1 MTSAA
6 KTCLT
11 SARHNH
17 PGQIKSGEL
26 AASSKWVFTQ
36 AANPFSSSSD
46 TDGGAKFGVQNPV
59 PRLLFVSGIT
69 AKSNQRNSIQTR

>member
-6 KTCLT
+6 KIYLT
-11 SARHNH
+11 SGRLNH

-26 AASSKWVFTQ
+26 AASSKWAITQ
-36 AANPFSSSSD
+36 TANPFSSSSD
-46 TDGGAKFGVQNPV
+46 TDGGAKLGVKNPV
-59 PRLLFVSGIT
+59 PRLLFLSGIT